1 MLAARGIP
9 DYSFLPGF
17 LHCRADVC
25 VCVCEPRVCQKS
37 CELCEPGSTL
47 GWVWVLQELVHV
59 CPGYFG
65 GALQCVR
72 VGKLTLFFYTNT
84 AVQ

>member
-1 MLAARGIP
+1 M
-9 DYSFLPGF
+9 
-17 LHCRADVC
+17 C

-72 VGKLTLFFYTNT
+72 VGKLTLFFIQILLSSDGSQWFCAAGNLS
-84 AVQ
+84 